1 MRFLSYKK
9 GVLGLGFHYV
19 RPLTPRTTQQP
30 LEREKKK
37 KRNGRED
44 EKILILFSLIF
55 LEFLLIIGS

>member
-44 EKILILFSLIF
+44 EIF
-55 LEFLLIIGS
+55 EKRLKEGSVLGI